1 MAEESNAHKEYVPPP
16 VYDLNAKWDA
26 CLDLTLRRGVYYSFA
41 GAFGGLLLFRSPAAR
56 WAAIAFGAGAGLG
69 SAYSECSYKFA
80 KDGGLPVPH
89 VSNAS
94 KWQCGMKG
102 DGKWEGKND
111 ISGMR
116 DRVGVT
122 EGSPSPKSI
131 TSFTLGLG
139 LHGVTRPKVST
150 STSLELEAWGSN
162 TKMATHS
169 G

>member
-94 KWQCGMKG
+94 K
-102 DGKWEGKND
+102 
-111 ISGMR
+111 R
-116 DRVGVT
+116 DPLLLSNFYHLLHLGPWPSWCYKAQSLHIYQLGIGGVGVEHQDGDT
-122 EGSPSPKSI
+122 QWVVGEEIQLVCFESR
-131 TSFTLGLG
+131 
-139 LHGVTRPKVST
+139 HC
-150 STSLELEAWGSN
+150 
-162 TKMATHS
+162 
-169 G
+169 